1 LVLRNDFPLG
11 EDTNDRSEIELQFR
25 IFQCQCFQLRIL
37 GLVFAKGT
45 AEPALNAPNFFFAI
59 GDV

>member
-25 IFQCQCFQLRIL
+25 IFKSQLFQLCIL
-37 GLVFAKGT
+37 RLVFAKG
-45 AEPALNAPNFFFAI
+45 AAVPALDAPNFFFAI